1 MFCKNHSCFRAA
13 CTFTQVSNALR
24 VSLIYRFLKV
34 VDMSTLSQEECS
46 KIQDEC
52 GTRIVEEK
60 PRAKDV
66 FIGSKVYKSFL
77 VSVPHVYSM
86 SVFILRVR
94 IVVVRC
100 H

>member
-1 MFCKNHSCFRAA
+1 
-13 CTFTQVSNALR
+13 
-24 VSLIYRFLKV
+24 
-34 VDMSTLSQEECS
+34 MSTLGQECS

-66 FIGSKVYKSFL
+66 FIGSKVYKSFH
-77 VSVPHVYSM
+77 VSVPRVYSM